1 MPIITIPKNSERFR
15 SVSACINIDAKPE
28 FELFDS
34 FSASFKTNSLLKF
47 YQNQQEENPE
57 LEYFGKVAL
66 PRKCAHEREMEQ
78 LKLHADN
85 ITVENMNNLID
96 LGWRREG
103 TNFYKVATQCCATH
117 ALRLDTNEFQLNK
130 NQRKILN
137 RLADYVK
144 GESGEKVVKKPK
156 SRKNP
161 QEDYS
166 LDSYMKRIFDSCQDG
181 QHNLEVRLVR
191 PGSSLFF
198 DTFEESY
205 LLFKKY
211 QEHIHKNKY
220 TREIFEN
227 MLVET
232 PLPTSGTYGTF
243 HRQYLLDGRLVGVDM
258 FDLLPDYNMAQTSY
272 YDIDLMHL
280 NLGTFMILNE
290 ILFTQRLSEKLGKP
304 IWLSTGLYNH
314 CFKKHHYKLGFATEI
329 LCIETYTWIPLDKN
343 IIQKL
348 EEDKQ
353 IMCQDSSYLHKP
365 EIFTTPCLYNGKVY
379 KFGRIYEKL
388 IVKKNRRRLCS
399 LVE

>member
-1 MPIITIPKNSERFR
+1 
-15 SVSACINIDAKPE
+15 
-28 FELFDS
+28 
-34 FSASFKTNSLLKF
+34 
-47 YQNQQEENPE
+47 
-57 LEYFGKVAL
+57 
-66 PRKCAHEREMEQ
+66 
-78 LKLHADN
+78 
-85 ITVENMNNLID
+85 
-96 LGWRREG
+96 
-103 TNFYKVATQCCATH
+103 
-117 ALRLDTNEFQLNK
+117 
-130 NQRKILN
+130 
-137 RLADYVK
+137 
-144 GESGEKVVKKPK
+144 
-156 SRKNP
+156 
-161 QEDYS
+161 
-166 LDSYMKRIFDSCQDG
+166 MKRIFDSCQDG
-181 QHNLEVRLVR
+181 EHSLEVRLVR

>member
-1 MPIITIPKNSERFR
+1 MPIIHSSERFR
-15 SVSACINIDAKPE
+15 SISACIQIDEKPE

-34 FSASFKTNSLLKF
+34 FSSSLKTNSLLKF
-47 YQNQQEENPE
+47 YQNQQHENPQ
-57 LEYFGKVAL
+57 LEFFGKVPL

-78 LKLHADN
+78 IKLHAET
-85 ITVENMNNLID
+85 ISVENMNNLID

-117 ALRLDTNEFQLNK
+117 ALRLDTQEFGLSR

-137 RLADYVK
+137 HLADFIK
-144 GESGEKVVKKPK
+144 GSNGQKTTKKPK
-156 SRKNP
+156 NAK
-161 QEDYS
+161 QTQDEFS
-166 LDSYMKRIFDSCQDG
+166 LEAYINRVFDSCNDG
-181 QHNLEVRLVR
+181 AHNLEVRLVR
-191 PGSSLFF
+191 PGSTLFYE
-198 DTFEESY
+198 TYEESY

-258 FDLLPDYNMAQTSY
+258 FDLLHDYNMAQVSY

-290 ILFTQRLSEKLGKP
+290 ILFTQRLSEKLGKN

-314 CFKKHHYKLGFATEI
+314 CFKKHHYKLQFATEI
-329 LCIETYTWIPLDKN
+329 LCIETFTWIPLDKN
-343 IIQKL
+343 VIQKL

-353 IMCQDSSYLHKP
+353 IMCQDSSALVKP
-365 EIFTTPCLYNGKVY
+365 EVFSSACLYKGKVY
-379 KFGRIYEKL
+379 KFGRIHEKL
-388 IVKKNRRRLCS
+388 IVRRQRRRLCS